1 MPTRIAGCLSLVA
14 FAACLAAGVLVADNS
29 IETTVMR
36 ALYAMGGTFVIGWV
50 AGAMVQRVL
59 RENLEKEAEALRE
72 LREQQLRQAEEA
84 AKIPTVGG

>member
-29 IETTVMR
+29 IETTVLR

-50 AGAMVQRVL
+50 AGAMVQRAL
-59 RENLEKEAEALRE
+59 RENLEREADQLRE
-72 LREQQLRQAEEA
+72 LREKQIEQAQEEA
-84 AKIPTVGG
+84 KVPTVG